1 MCSLSSQG
9 FSAAIFPEVRSA
21 AHADAERAAKSRG
34 YSAGYAEGARRAE
47 LELAKNRARLE
58 AAFAAERQADRQ
70 RIERESAVIATVLEA
85 LNARLAPVVASA
97 QHSLAEAALELAEV
111 VLGVELSDGEA
122 SAKSVVHRIMNAV
135 EPAAVTRVRVNPGDL
150 NLIAAHTSPTSPL
163 TFVADAS
170 LHRGDAVAEL
180 EHGFVN
186 ATIASALER
195 ARLALFAEER

>member
-34 YSAGYAEGARRAE
+34 YAAGYAEGARRAE

-58 AAFAAERQADRQ
+58 AEFAAERQSAQ
-70 RIERESAVIATVLEA
+70 HRIERESAVIATVLDA
-85 LNARLAPVVASA
+85 LDARLEPVVASA
-97 QHSLAEAALELAEV
+97 QHSLALAALELAEV
-111 VLGVELSDGEA
+111 VIGVELSDGET
-122 SAKSVVHRIMNAV
+122 SAKSVVQRIMNTV
-135 EPAAVTRVRVNPGDL
+135 EPAGVTRVRVNPGDL
-150 NLIAAHTSPTSPL
+150 DLIAAHSAPTCSL
-163 TFVADAS
+163 SFVADAS

-180 EHGFVN
+180 EHGFVD
-186 ATIASALER
+186 ATIGAALQR